1 MSDLTWLTLVII
13 FFGCII
19 VWQLAAMLMD
29 RLGYMIGLL
38 GDIKNAAHGDVHLR
52 APAQPIDDD
61 RADDQQRPE
70 RPMPVS
76 PEERQQDQIQ

>member
-19 VWQLAAMLMD
+19 VWQLD
-29 RLGYMIGLL
+29 RLGYMVGLL
-38 GDIKNAAHGDVHLR
+38 GDIKNAAQRDVHLR
-52 APAQPIDDD
+52 APAQPIDDPAND
-61 RADDQQRPE
+61 
-70 RPMPVS
+70 VS

>member
-19 VWQLAAMLMD
+19 VWQLAARLMD
-29 RLGYMIGLL
+29 RLGYMVGLL
-38 GDIKNAAHGDVHLR
+38 GDMRLR
-52 APAQPIDDD
+52 APDD

-70 RPMPVS
+70 RPMHVS
-76 PEERQQDQIQ
+76 PEEPQQDQVQ

>member
-19 VWQLAAMLMD
+19 VWQLAMLMD
-29 RLGYMIGLL
+29 RLGYMVGLL
-38 GDIKNAAHGDVHLR
+38 GDIKNATYRDMRLR
-52 APAQPIDDD
+52 APDD
-61 RADDQQRPE
+61 RANDQQRPE
-70 RPMPVS
+70 QTMHVS

>member
-19 VWQLAAMLMD
+19 VWQLAMLMD
-29 RLGYMIGLL
+29 RLGYMVGLL
-38 GDIKNAAHGDVHLR
+38 GDIKNAANRDVRQH
-52 APAQPIDDD
+52 APAQPIDD

-70 RPMPVS
+70 RPMHVS
-76 PEERQQDQIQ
+76 PEERQQDQVQR

>member
-19 VWQLAAMLMD
+19 VWQLAMLMD
-29 RLGYMIGLL
+29 RLGYMVGLL
-38 GDIKNAAHGDVHLR
+38 GDIKNAAHRDAHLR
-52 APAQPIDDD
+52 APAQPIDDPSND
-61 RADDQQRPE
+61 
-70 RPMPVS
+70 VS